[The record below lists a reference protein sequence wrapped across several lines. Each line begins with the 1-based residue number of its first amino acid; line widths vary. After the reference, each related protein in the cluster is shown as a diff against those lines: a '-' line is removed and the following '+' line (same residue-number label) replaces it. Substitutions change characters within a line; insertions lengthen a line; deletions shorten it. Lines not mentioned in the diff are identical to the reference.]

1 MSPEPFEGQEISLD
15 RQAEVGSRGFG
26 WAGERA
32 PKAPRT
38 FASRP
43 SVQSPQGLA
52 GHFLKVLRATPGIL
66 PASLPLG
73 SAKGSAGEQGQPRGA
88 GGGGYGS
95 TSHQRL
101 ADVFVEGGARTGPPG
116 LLWAV
121 SDASNQP
128 IPWKAKKRHEGRTMP
143 TPLSEPRIAF
153 FSLPASNQFQVPGGL
168 ALTLLPQP

>member
-1 MSPEPFEGQEISLD
+1 MPPSIVRISVSSSHHRPESRPHQSKAKEASRGKELRGSHSHGRIWMSPEPFEGQEISLD
-15 RQAEVGSRGFG
+15 RQAEAGSRGFG

-88 GGGGYGS
+88 GGGWLWEHLSSEARGCVRGRRGADRS
-95 TSHQRL
+95 TR
-101 ADVFVEGGARTGPPG
+101 P
-116 LLWAV
+116 AV
-121 SDASNQP
+121 
-128 IPWKAKKRHEGRTMP
+128 GC
-143 TPLSEPRIAF
+143 F
-153 FSLPASNQFQVPGGL
+153 
-168 ALTLLPQP
+168 